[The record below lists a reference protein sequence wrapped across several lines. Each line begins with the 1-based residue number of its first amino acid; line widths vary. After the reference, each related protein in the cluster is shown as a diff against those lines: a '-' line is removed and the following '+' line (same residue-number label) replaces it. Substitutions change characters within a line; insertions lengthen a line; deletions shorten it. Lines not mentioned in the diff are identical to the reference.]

1 MIPSTQGEDKDT
13 APEAT
18 ASEPAPAD
26 LAPTLPQ
33 QSHARAEAAAR
44 SNTPPQPAATLQ
56 RTPQR
61 IDRYEI
67 VRPLGRGGMGEVYL
81 AYDPL
86 LERHVALKAP
96 HGESGA
102 FLADRFAEESRCA
115 ARLRHP
121 NLCPV
126 YDAGQSDGAPFL
138 AMAYIEGRPL
148 TVAFPPP
155 LPARAGRRPRP
166 PAGPRA
172 ARGPH
177 SGRRSPRPKAV

>member
-1 MIPSTQGEDKDT
+1 MIPSTQGEDKET
-13 APEAT
+13 APETT
-18 ASEPAPAD
+18 AAEPAPAD

-44 SNTPPQPAATLQ
+44 SNTPPQPAATLR
-56 RTPQR
+56 RTPER

-102 FLADRFAEESRCA
+102 V
-115 ARLRHP
+115 P
-121 NLCPV
+121 
-126 YDAGQSDGAPFL
+126 
-138 AMAYIEGRPL
+138 GRPL
-148 TVAFPPP
+148 
-155 LPARAGRRPRP
+155 
-166 PAGPRA
+166 
-172 ARGPH
+172 H
-177 SGRRSPRPKAV
+177 